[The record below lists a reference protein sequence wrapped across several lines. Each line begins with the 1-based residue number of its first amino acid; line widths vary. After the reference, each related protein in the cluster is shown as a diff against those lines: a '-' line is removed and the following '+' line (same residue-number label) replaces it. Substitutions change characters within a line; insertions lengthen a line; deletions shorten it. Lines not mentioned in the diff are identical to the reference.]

1 MLQAILHN
9 KFNRSIS
16 DGHFRGIEDTLTSS
30 VLGLMQ
36 YLPEEVFWA
45 ILKGACGRSTKGLP
59 EHIGVI
65 KEFHFWERFDATGTK
80 NSTVVEPDV
89 WVETEEFDI
98 IIEAKRSDDSAD
110 NSQYEDQWTNQIIAL
125 NNSYG
130 DVPPKPLIYM
140 AIGGND
146 SLRDTSVSVDGTEY
160 AIHTAS
166 WYNLLNVVL
175 NMIRDNETGNRP
187 NYIRRI
193 LQDIVQ
199 ALQVHRFI
207 KTTWLDSLL
216 ATKISDNTDIELFE
230 LWDFD
235 NSNILAKIIP
245 THISEDLDIQSIWTI
260 AK

>member
-45 ILKGACGRSTKGLP
+45 ILKGACGHSTKGLP

-89 WVETEEFDI
+89 WIETDDFDI
-98 IIEAKRSDDSAD
+98 ILEAKRSDDSAD
-110 NSQYEDQWTNQIIAL
+110 NSQYEDQWANQIIAL

-175 NMIRDNETGNRP
+175 NMIRDNELDNRR
-187 NYIRRI
+187 NCIRRI
-193 LQDIVQ
+193 LKDIVQ
-199 ALQVHRFI
+199 ALQVHRFV
-207 KTTWLDSLL
+207 KTTWLDSMPSITI
-216 ATKISDNTDIELFE
+216 AEGCDTALFE

-235 NSNILAKIIP
+235 NSDILAGILPVQI
-245 THISEDLDIQSIWTI
+245 DRDINLQSIWTI

>member
-9 KFNRSIS
+9 KFGKAIS
-16 DGHFRGIEDTLTSS
+16 DGSFKGIEDTLTSS
-30 VLGLMQ
+30 VIGLMQ
-36 YLPEEVFWA
+36 YLPDPLFWE
-45 ILKGACGRSTKGLP
+45 ILKGACGQSKVGLP
-59 EHIGVI
+59 VNIGAVLN
-65 KEFHFWERFDATGTK
+65 FHFWERFNASRTK

-125 NNSYG
+125 NNRYG
-130 DVPPKPLIYM
+130 DVPPKPLIYI

-146 SLRDTSVSVDGTEY
+146 SLRDTSVSVDGREY

-175 NMIRDNETGNRP
+175 NLIRDNELDNRR
-187 NYIRRI
+187 NCIRRI
-193 LQDIVQ
+193 LKDIVQ
-199 ALQVHRFI
+199 TLQVHRFV
-207 KTTWLDSLL
+207 KTTWLDSMPSITI
-216 ATKISDNTDIELFE
+216 AEGCDTALFE

-235 NSNILAKIIP
+235 NSDILAGILPVQI
-245 THISEDLDIQSIWTI
+245 DRDINLQSIWTI